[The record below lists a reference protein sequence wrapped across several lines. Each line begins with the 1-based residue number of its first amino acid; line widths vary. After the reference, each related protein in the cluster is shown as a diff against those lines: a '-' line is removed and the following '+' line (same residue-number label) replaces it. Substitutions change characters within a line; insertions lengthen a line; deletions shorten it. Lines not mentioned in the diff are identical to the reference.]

1 MENEE
6 TITNTDAINKSI
18 PGSTDLAE
26 NKDMA
31 EINKTIQ
38 IVTQCKII

>member
-6 TITNTDAINKSI
+6 TITSTDAINKSTTEI
-18 PGSTDLAE
+18 EDSAE

-31 EINKTIQ
+31 EISKTIQ
-38 IVTQCKII
+38 